1 MSDYTKIADTGNG
14 VIALLK
20 DALIPE
26 LLNSPDQIGLC
37 SPEDHGDFAV
47 GVWLYDVSE
56 DTSIQAHE
64 MTNIGRNTQ
73 RYPSTYLTLHYMITL
88 YLQSDLKYRAPQEQ
102 HILGRIIQTFRDH
115 AAMDPDRFTPLEGAT
130 GTNIRIQMKDLELE
144 EKLRLWTVPNM
155 AYRTSLFYTAG
166 PVEIQSTRR
175 KTVTRVREIDYRI
188 AERRDNYAAED
199 RDPS

>member
-64 MTNIGRNTQ
+64 MMNIGRNTQ
-73 RYPSTYLTLHYMITL
+73 RYPSMYLTLHYMITL
-88 YLQSDLKYRAPQEQ
+88 YLQSDLKYRAPQEH

-166 PVEIQSTRR
+166 PVVIQSTRR

-188 AERRDNYAAED
+188 AEKEG
-199 RDPS
+199 

>member
-188 AERRDNYAAED
+188 AEKEG
-199 RDPS
+199 

>member
-88 YLQSDLKYRAPQEQ
+88 YLQSDLKYRAPQEH

-115 AAMDPDRFTPLEGAT
+115 AAMDSDRFTPLEGAT

-188 AERRDNYAAED
+188 AEKEG
-199 RDPS
+199 

>member
-88 YLQSDLKYRAPQEQ
+88 YLQSDLKYRAPQEH

-175 KTVTRVREIDYRI
+175 KTVTRVREIDYCI
-188 AERRDNYAAED
+188 AEKEG
-199 RDPS
+199 

>member
-14 VIALLK
+14 IVTLLK
-20 DALIPE
+20 DALVPE
-26 LLNSPDQIGLC
+26 LLNSPDQVGLC

-47 GVWLYDVSE
+47 GVWLYDVRE

-88 YLQSDLKYRAPQEQ
+88 YLQSDLKYRAPQEHQ
-102 HILGRIIQTFRDH
+102 IFGRIIQALRDN
-115 AAMDPDRFTPLEGAT
+115 AAMDPDSFTPAEGIEGAT
-130 GTNIRIQMKDLELE
+130 IRIQLQNLEME
-144 EKLRLWTVPNM
+144 EKLRLWTVPNS

-166 PVEIQSTRR
+166 PVEIRSTRKR
-175 KTVTRVREIDYRI
+175 TVKRVREIDYRFTGK
-188 AERRDNYAAED
+188 ETGKMEG
-199 RDPS
+199 

>member
-73 RYPSTYLTLHYMITL
+73 RYPSMYLTLHYMITL
-88 YLQSDLKYRAPQEQ
+88 YLQSDLKYRAPQEH

-188 AERRDNYAAED
+188 AEKEG
-199 RDPS
+199 

>member
-1 MSDYTKIADTGNG
+1 MLFRSDTGNG

-88 YLQSDLKYRAPQEQ
+88 YLQSDLKYRAPQEH

-188 AERRDNYAAED
+188 AEKEG
-199 RDPS
+199 

>member
-88 YLQSDLKYRAPQEQ
+88 YLQSDLKYRAPQEH

-188 AERRDNYAAED
+188 AEKEG
-199 RDPS
+199 

>member
-88 YLQSDLKYRAPQEQ
+88 YLQCDLKYRAPQEH

-188 AERRDNYAAED
+188 AEK
-199 RDPS
+199 SS

>member
-88 YLQSDLKYRAPQEQ
+88 YLQSDLKYRAPQEH

-115 AAMDPDRFTPLEGAT
+115 AAMDPDRFTPLEGET

-188 AERRDNYAAED
+188 AEKEG
-199 RDPS
+199 

>member
-88 YLQSDLKYRAPQEQ
+88 YLQSDLKYRAPQEH

-188 AERRDNYAAED
+188 AEK
-199 RDPS
+199 SS